1 MLPPDVAAIVRRI
14 IVAVSAGDYAT
25 ALAEVSMTRCSEA
38 DLSRAVSE
46 YGRRF
51 SAPPFAEWD
60 VIPILADDSADG
72 WSIRAPL
79 WSEEEGGRS
88 DLELYLTASSSAA
101 GGATVEFDDIHV
113 P

>member
-1 MLPPDVAAIVRRI
+1 MLPPDVAAVVRRI
-14 IVAVSAGDYAT
+14 IVAVSAGDYAV
-25 ALAEVSMTRCSEA
+25 ALAEVDATRLTEA
-38 DLSRAVSE
+38 DLARAVSE

-60 VIPILADDSADG
+60 VVPILTGDGADG

-88 DLELYLTASSSAA
+88 DLELFLTASHSAS
-101 GGATVEFDDIHV
+101 GGMTVELDDIRV

>member
-1 MLPPDVAAIVRRI
+1 MLPPDVAAIIRRI
-14 IVAVSAGDYAT
+14 IVAVSAGDYAV
-25 ALAEVSMTRCSEA
+25 ALTEVTETHCSEA
-38 DLSRAVSE
+38 DIAHIVRE

-51 SAPPFAEWD
+51 SAPPFAEWNVVQTSTGD
-60 VIPILADDSADG
+60 GAEG

-88 DLELYLTASSSAA
+88 DLELFLTASTSVSS
-101 GGATVEFDDIHV
+101 GVTIEFDEIHV